1 MSNLVSPTA
10 IEKIVGVKRHMQAHF
25 GRADSASE
33 TIYILHSQRCL
44 DSGIDLRECRFS
56 IAMDSG
62 IEPQVWDDLQDRPI
76 ILGVE
81 HGCLVPID
89 APRSTPGKAKP

>member
-1 MSNLVSPTA
+1 MSTIVSPSS
-10 IEKIVGVKRHMQAHF
+10 IEKIVGVKRHGQEHY

-33 TIYILHSQRCL
+33 TMYVLHSQRCL
-44 DSGIDLRECRFS
+44 DSGIDLRECCFS
-56 IAMDSG
+56 VAMDSG

-81 HGCLVPID
+81 HGCLVPLAGD
-89 APRSTPGKAKP
+89 DTTEFPF